1 MITVYF
7 IRGEEK
13 IPVQVDEGMSLM
25 EAARDFAN
33 QSIEE
38 IPADCSGCC
47 ACATCHVLIDR
58 NWTHIIGQPD
68 LNSAETELVEY
79 EKGYDRMQ
87 SRLACQ
93 IQQKKNT
100 MVWWHIYLITT
111 SYNSILNIYNSVF
124 RGALAQLG
132 ERLICIQEVISST
145 LICSTKILYYEKR
158 YI

>member
-13 IPVQVDEGMSLM
+13 IPVQVEEGMSLM
-25 EAARDFAN
+25 EAARDFAD

-68 LNSAETELVEY
+68 LNSPETELVEY

-87 SRLACQ
+87 SRLDCQ
-93 IQQKKNT
+93 IQLEKKHDGLVAHLLDN
-100 MVWWHIYLITT
+100 YKL
-111 SYNSILNIYNSVF
+111 
-124 RGALAQLG
+124 
-132 ERLICIQEVISST
+132 
-145 LICSTKILYYEKR
+145 
-158 YI
+158 

>member
-58 NWTHIIGQPD
+58 NWTHIVGQPD
-68 LNSAETELVEY
+68 LNSAETELIEY
-79 EKGYDRMQ
+79 EKGYDRMR

-93 IQQKKNT
+93 IQLEKKHNGL
-100 MVWWHIYLITT
+100 VAHLLD
-111 SYNSILNIYNSVF
+111 NHKL
-124 RGALAQLG
+124 
-132 ERLICIQEVISST
+132 
-145 LICSTKILYYEKR
+145 
-158 YI
+158 

>member
-13 IPVQVDEGMSLM
+13 IPVQVEEGMSLM
-25 EAARDFAN
+25 EAARDFAD

-68 LNSAETELVEY
+68 LDSAETELIEY
-79 EKGYDRMQ
+79 EKGYDRMR

-93 IQQKKNT
+93 IQLEKKHNGL
-100 MVWWHIYLITT
+100 VVHLLD
-111 SYNSILNIYNSVF
+111 NHKL
-124 RGALAQLG
+124 
-132 ERLICIQEVISST
+132 
-145 LICSTKILYYEKR
+145 
-158 YI
+158 

>member
-93 IQQKKNT
+93 ISLEKKHDGLVVHLLDN
-100 MVWWHIYLITT
+100 HKL
-111 SYNSILNIYNSVF
+111 
-124 RGALAQLG
+124 
-132 ERLICIQEVISST
+132 
-145 LICSTKILYYEKR
+145 
-158 YI
+158 

>member
-13 IPVQVDEGMSLM
+13 IPVQVDEGMTLM

-58 NWTHIIGQPD
+58 NWTHIVGQPNLD
-68 LNSAETELVEY
+68 SPETELIEY
-79 EKGYDRMQ
+79 EKEVGANRKKLD
-87 SRLACQ
+87 SV
-93 IQQKKNT
+93 IQLKEDEF
-100 MVWWHIYLITT
+100 VFIYWW
-111 SYNSILNIYNSVF
+111 F
-124 RGALAQLG
+124 
-132 ERLICIQEVISST
+132 
-145 LICSTKILYYEKR
+145 
-158 YI
+158 

>member
-13 IPVQVDEGMSLM
+13 IPVQVDEGRTLM
-25 EAARDFAN
+25 EAARDYADTRIN
-33 QSIEE
+33 E

-58 NWTHIIGQPD
+58 NWTHIVGQPD
-68 LNSAETELVEY
+68 LNSAETELIEY

-93 IQQKKNT
+93 ISLEKKHNGL
-100 MVWWHIYLITT
+100 VAHLLD
-111 SYNSILNIYNSVF
+111 NHKL
-124 RGALAQLG
+124 
-132 ERLICIQEVISST
+132 
-145 LICSTKILYYEKR
+145 
-158 YI
+158 

>member
-25 EAARDFAN
+25 EAARDYAN

-47 ACATCHVLIDR
+47 ACATCHVIIDR
-58 NWTHIIGQPD
+58 NWTHIVGQPT
-68 LNSAETELVEY
+68 LNSPETELVEY

-93 IQQKKNT
+93 ISLEKKHEGLVVHLLDN
-100 MVWWHIYLITT
+100 H
-111 SYNSILNIYNSVF
+111 
-124 RGALAQLG
+124 
-132 ERLICIQEVISST
+132 
-145 LICSTKILYYEKR
+145 KI
-158 YI
+158 